1 MSYRARELWNEVRTY
16 IDKADIEFLCCVA
29 PLEVPP
35 GIHIIVTDN
44 SSDDTFPHCVCKQ
57 MHAPEEKHPGMLPMA
72 GIKLQRNTEVPAK
85 VL

>member
-1 MSYRARELWNEVRTY
+1 MKSKFNLDKVRGNMSYRARELWDEVKTY

-44 SSDDTFPHCVCKQ
+44 SSDDV
-57 MHAPEEKHPGMLPMA
+57 
-72 GIKLQRNTEVPAK
+72 
-85 VL
+85 

>member
-44 SSDDTFPHCVCKQ
+44 SSDDV
-57 MHAPEEKHPGMLPMA
+57 
-72 GIKLQRNTEVPAK
+72 
-85 VL
+85 

>member
-1 MSYRARELWNEVRTY
+1 MSYRARELWDEVKTY

-44 SSDDTFPHCVCKQ
+44 SSDDV
-57 MHAPEEKHPGMLPMA
+57 
-72 GIKLQRNTEVPAK
+72 
-85 VL
+85 